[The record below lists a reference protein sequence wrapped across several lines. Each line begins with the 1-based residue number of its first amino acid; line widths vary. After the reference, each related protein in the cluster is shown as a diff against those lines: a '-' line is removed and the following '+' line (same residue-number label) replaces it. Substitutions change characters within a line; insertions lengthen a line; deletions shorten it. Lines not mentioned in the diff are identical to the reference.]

1 MSWVRHQRQLCRE
14 CLCCCPAH
22 GGPSAALLPR
32 TRCPRGG
39 HRLDRCGWSS
49 HVLPNGRHD
58 TVPAAARFPQVMT
71 LPPIGTKT
79 TEAESTR
86 EDIFKEIDILV
97 GMNNINVVY
106 LKEYFQA
113 SRISPPAPQPT
124 ACTHTGSLP
133 APQHPRSHRRD
144 VHGRQTAT
152 IRTGHSRARCWPSW
166 RTF

>member
-1 MSWVRHQRQLCRE
+1 MNYRMADTIQKL
-14 CLCCCPAH
+14 PAP
-22 GGPSAALLPR
+22 G
-32 TRCPRGG
+32 
-39 HRLDRCGWSS
+39 
-49 HVLPNGRHD
+49 
-58 TVPAAARFPQVMT
+58 QVMT

-113 SRISPPAPQPT
+113 SRIPPSPSAPP
-124 ACTHTGSLP
+124 LE
-133 APQHPRSHRRD
+133 RERD

-152 IRTGHSRARCWPSW
+152 ICD
-166 RTF
+166 